1 MIPVDEA
8 RRLVLASCG
17 ALPPTRLDT
26 GAAAGHVLSEAI
38 RATEAVPPFTNS
50 AKDGYA
56 VRAADTAR
64 PPARL
69 RVVGSLMAGDRPSFV
84 LSPGEAA
91 RIMTGAPLP
100 GGADGVCMVEYTRL
114 EDGGSTVVLDT
125 AVDVGAEVRKAGEDI
140 AAGGDVFAPGTVLR
154 PAHVGVLSSLGIES
168 VLVHRRPVV
177 GVLSTGDEI
186 APAGAALVPGQIR
199 DANRPALLAQLR
211 ADGFDPLDLGLVG
224 DDESLFA
231 QVLDEA
237 VGTCDAVVASGG
249 VSVGDRDVV
258 RLVFEKLVGAATH
271 WMQVAVKPAKPFA
284 FAVHTDPSSLLFGLP
299 GNPVSALVSYEL
311 FVRPA
316 LRLMAGHR
324 VLERPRLRAVAEE
337 RLARRPDGKLHLLRV
352 AGGTDERGSL
362 RVRPSGGQDSHML
375 LAMAQANGLALVP
388 DGDGIAAG
396 EDVEVMLLDD
406 DGLASAAEPW

>member
-1 MIPVDEA
+1 VIPLAEA
-8 RRLVLASCG
+8 RRLVLDSCTTLD
-17 ALPPTRLDT
+17 ATRVDIS
-26 GAAAGHVLSEAI
+26 AAAGHVLSEAI

-56 VRAADTAR
+56 VRAADTA
-64 PPARL
+64 PPPTRL
-69 RVVGSLMAGDRPSFV
+69 RVVGSLMAGDHPSFS

-100 GGADGVCMVEYTRL
+100 AGADGVCMVEYTRL
-114 EDGGSTVVLDT
+114 EEDGSVVVLDT
-125 AVDVGAEVRKAGEDI
+125 AVDPGAEVRQAGEDI
-140 AAGGDVFAPGTVLR
+140 VAGGQVFEPGTVLG
-154 PAHVGVLSSLGIES
+154 PAHVGVLSSLGIQS

-186 APAGAALVPGQIR
+186 VPSGAALVPGKIR
-199 DANRPALLAQLR
+199 DANRPALLSQLH
-211 ADGFDPLDLGLVG
+211 ADDFDAVDLGLVG
-224 DDESLFA
+224 DDESVLA

-237 VGTCDAVVASGG
+237 ARRCDAVVASGG

-258 RLVFEKLVGAATH
+258 RLVLEKLGGAATH

-284 FAVHTDPSSLLFGLP
+284 FLVHTDTSALLFGVP

-316 LRLMAGHR
+316 LRLVAGHR
-324 VLERPRLRAVAEE
+324 ILDRPRLRAIAEE
-337 RLARRPDGKLHLLRV
+337 PLARRPDGKLHLLRV
-352 AGGTDERGSL
+352 AARIDERGSL

-375 LAMAQANGLALVP
+375 LAMAQSNGLAFVP
-388 DGDGIAAG
+388 DGDGIPSG
-396 EDVEVMLLDD
+396 GDVEVMVLDD
-406 DGLASAAEPW
+406 DGLAPAAGPW